1 MKRKY
6 MVMALPLMMLLAVS
20 CKEEKQ
26 PENIIVKKVPV
37 AVKKSVQSMGDNAAE
52 RDVEW
57 LGATYHIRIE
67 RKADK
72 SLSLAKDGQG
82 NKYYDNR
89 VSLLITRPDGS
100 EFVRRTF
107 SKADFASYVNGSN
120 SEGALLGIVFDRA
133 DGETLRFA
141 ASVGSP
147 DRMSDEYVP
156 LVLTVSRTG
165 GVKISEDTQLDTGS
179 DEEEEV

>member
-6 MVMALPLMMLLAVS
+6 MVMALPLMMLLAAS

-26 PENIIVKKVPV
+26 PDNIIVKKAPV
-37 AVKKSVQSMGDNAAE
+37 AVKKSVQSMGDNAVE

-107 SKADFASYVNGSN
+107 SKADFASYVKGSN

>member
-6 MVMALPLMMLLAVS
+6 MVMALPLMMLLAAS
-20 CKEEKQ
+20 CKEEKK
-26 PENIIVKKVPV
+26 PDNIIVKKTPV

-100 EFVRRTF
+100 EFVMGTTVVRAEF
-107 SKADFASYVNGSN
+107 ADEHPAAVADFLKRHLASS
-120 SEGALLGIVFDRA
+120 IVRDFEYLRLVGFGDRK
-133 DGETLRFA
+133 
-141 ASVGSP
+141 SV
-147 DRMSDEYVP
+147 V
-156 LVLTVSRTG
+156 
-165 GVKISEDTQLDTGS
+165 
-179 DEEEEV
+179 